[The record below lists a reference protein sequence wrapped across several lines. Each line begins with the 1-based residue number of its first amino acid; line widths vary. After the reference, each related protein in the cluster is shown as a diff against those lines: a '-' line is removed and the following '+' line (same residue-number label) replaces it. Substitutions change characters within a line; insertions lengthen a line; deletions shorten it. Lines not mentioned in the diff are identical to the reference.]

1 MVSSLSKVSDNIHV
15 STFFKPDW
23 PGELRRL
30 RSLPPPSVRS
40 TASALPCAFQ
50 YCRHLKCTAQPRCKG
65 GNVRVKPALVEVS
78 HTPLSG
84 FSAWHRFK
92 ALKQFLSGAAP
103 YHPLAVHHPCLRL
116 RLLAPVL
123 LPNAPDSL
131 RQGYLQVL
139 QNEAFPCLG
148 LSTSSSSGSGGA
160 TSAFRCVRACLSP
173 HLLLSLRFL
182 CPVCAPIHCPS
193 FPSPASSFFHLQFI
207 PPPAHKKR
215 LEGTDWIRH
224 IPNFLDDIFSAHFL
238 SLSNPVSPSESFLRI
253 SDTNPALPE

>member
-23 PGELRRL
+23 LGELRRL

-78 HTPLSG
+78 HTSLSG

-123 LPNAPDSL
+123 LPNAPASL

-160 TSAFRCVRACLSP
+160 TSAFRCP
-173 HLLLSLRFL
+173 HTSCFPCVFSAQSVLLSI
-182 CPVCAPIHCPS
+182 A
-193 FPSPASSFFHLQFI
+193 
-207 PPPAHKKR
+207 
-215 LEGTDWIRH
+215 
-224 IPNFLDDIFSAHFL
+224 
-238 SLSNPVSPSESFLRI
+238 PVSPLRLLRFFTCNLFLHLLTKKTGGDRLD
-253 SDTNPALPE
+253 SAHTEFLG